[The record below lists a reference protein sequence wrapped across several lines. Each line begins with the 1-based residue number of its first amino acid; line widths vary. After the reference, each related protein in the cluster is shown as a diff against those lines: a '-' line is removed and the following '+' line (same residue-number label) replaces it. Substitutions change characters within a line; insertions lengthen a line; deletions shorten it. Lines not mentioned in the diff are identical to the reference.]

1 VKFVTSMDFS
11 PPEQLVPLARACEEA
26 GFDAVALSDHVV
38 HPRQIETPYPYS
50 ADGAP
55 RWQPFTPWP
64 DPWVT
69 IGALATATRRLRF
82 VTGVFVLPA
91 RNVFQ
96 VAKTVGTAAV
106 LSGGRVALGV
116 GAGWMREEF
125 ELLEQPFARRGP
137 RMDEMLE
144 VLRKLWAGGFVEH
157 HGPFYD
163 FAPLEMSPVPPAPI
177 PVYVGGLS
185 EPALRRAATRA
196 DGWISDLHP
205 TAELRERIAHLHAL
219 RADSPRAGEPFTV
232 IAAAT
237 DAATI
242 DGYRR
247 LEEAGVTHLLTMPWV
262 FTAGMTEDLERRLE
276 AVRRCGEEVI
286 APMAGAPDPA
296 AEAGA

>member
-1 VKFVTSMDFS
+1 MQFVTSLAFS
-11 PPEQLVPLARACEEA
+11 PPEQLVPLARACEAA

-38 HPRQIETPYPYS
+38 HPKTLATPYPYS
-50 ADGAP
+50 RDGAP
-55 RWQPFTPWP
+55 RWAPFTPWP

-69 IGALATATRRLRF
+69 IGALAAATTRLRF
-82 VTGVFVLPA
+82 VTGVYVLPA

-125 ELLEQPFARRGP
+125 ELLEQPFARRGR

-144 VLRKLWAGGFVEH
+144 VLRKLWTGGFVEH
-157 HGPFYD
+157 HGAFYD

-196 DGWISDLHP
+196 DGWVSDLHP
-205 TAELRERIAHLHAL
+205 TAELRERIAHLRAL
-219 RADSPRAGEPFTV
+219 RAGSERAGEPFTV
-232 IAAAT
+232 LASAT
-237 DAATI
+237 DAATL

-262 FTAGMTEDLERRLE
+262 FYAGMTEDLESRLGGIRRF
-276 AVRRCGEEVI
+276 GEEVI
-286 APMAGAPDPA
+286 APMA
-296 AEAGA
+296 EATGRSADA